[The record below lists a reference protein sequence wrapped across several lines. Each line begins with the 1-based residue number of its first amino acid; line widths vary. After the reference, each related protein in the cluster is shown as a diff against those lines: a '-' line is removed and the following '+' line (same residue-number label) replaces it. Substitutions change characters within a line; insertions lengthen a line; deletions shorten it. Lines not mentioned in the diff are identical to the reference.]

1 MSENEN
7 GREPSPVDQPFEM
20 DLSLQI
26 GKYDIRRQLG
36 KGATGTVYLAVD
48 TFSGKEVALKVI
60 EPEVF
65 KDPEFGAVYRS
76 QFLNEA
82 SLAGKL
88 KHPHIVSILDAV
100 VQEDSGHI
108 AMEVVGGG
116 DLSQH
121 VATDTL
127 LPVADVLQIGF
138 KCCGALAYA
147 FNEGIVH
154 RDIKPANIMIAQG
167 TEVKIADFGAAL
179 LRKAQSVQ
187 TASIG
192 SPYYMSPEQLEEAP
206 LTHHSDM
213 YCLGVVL
220 YELLTGQRP
229 FMADSLEMLVQKILH
244 QQAAPPSSLRPT
256 LPKEIDRVVL
266 RALGKKPEFRYETWA
281 DFALALSDVGK
292 LVLPPDSIMD
302 SEKYVALKR
311 VEMLSNLS
319 DAELWELTNAGGWT
333 RVAAKQAIVRENEPG
348 KSFFFLAQ
356 GQVKVTLEGH
366 LLNTISE
373 GESFGEMAYI
383 RGGVMPRH
391 ATVES
396 MTGILLAEFEPDA
409 LDQMSLGAQLQLTRA
424 LVRNLVDRLELANAR
439 LAK

>member
-1 MSENEN
+1 M
-7 GREPSPVDQPFEM
+7 DQGFEM
-20 DLSLQI
+20 DLRLQV
-26 GKYDIRRQLG
+26 GKYDIRRQIG

-65 KDPEFGAVYRS
+65 RDPEFGAVYRS

-88 KHPHIVSILDAV
+88 KHPHIAAILDAV

-108 AMEVVGGG
+108 AMELVSGG
-116 DLSQH
+116 DLSKH
-121 VATDTL
+121 VSADTL

-179 LRKAQSVQ
+179 LRKAHAVQ

-220 YELLTGQRP
+220 YELLTGRRP
-229 FMADSLEMLVQKILH
+229 FEAESLETLVQKILH
-244 QQAAPPSSLRPT
+244 QQAAPPSSVRAS
-256 LPKEIDRVVL
+256 LPQEIDRVVL
-266 RALGKKPEFRYETWA
+266 RALAKKPEFRYATWA

-292 LVLPPDSIMD
+292 LVLPPEAIMD
-302 SEKYVALKR
+302 SEKYVGLKR
-311 VEMLSNLS
+311 VEMLANLS
-319 DAELWELTNAGGWT
+319 DAELWELTSAGRWT
-333 RVAAKQAIVRENEPG
+333 RIAAKQAIIRENEPG

-356 GQVKVTLEGH
+356 GQVKVTLDGH
-366 LLNTISE
+366 LLNTIGE

-383 RGGVMPRH
+383 RGGEMPRH

-396 MTGILLAEFEPDA
+396 MTPILLAEFEPEA
-409 LDQMSLGAQLQLTRA
+409 LARMSVGAQLHLTRA
-424 LVRNLVDRLELANAR
+424 LVRNLVDRLDLANSR

>member
-1 MSENEN
+1 MNE
-7 GREPSPVDQPFEM
+7 PFTM

-48 TFSGKEVALKVI
+48 TFSGNEVALKVI

-65 KDPEFGAVYRS
+65 RDPEFGSVHRS

-88 KHPHIVSILDAV
+88 KHPHIVGILDAV
-100 VQEDSGHI
+100 VLEDSGHI
-108 AMEVVGGG
+108 AMEVVSGG
-116 DLSQH
+116 DLSKH
-121 VATDTL
+121 VSPDTL

-167 TEVKIADFGAAL
+167 TDVKISDFGAAL
-179 LRKAQSVQ
+179 LRKAQWVQ

-192 SPYYMSPEQLEEAP
+192 SPYYMSPEQIEGSP
-206 LTHHSDM
+206 LTYHSDM

-229 FMADSLEMLVQKILH
+229 FTADSLEMLVEKIMH
-244 QQAAPPSSLRPT
+244 QQPAAPSSLRPK
-256 LPKEIDRVVL
+256 LPQEVDRVVL
-266 RALGKKPEFRYETWA
+266 RALGKKPELRYPTWA
-281 DFALALSDVGK
+281 DFALELSNVCK
-292 LVLPPDSIMD
+292 LVLPPDAIID
-302 SEKYVALKR
+302 SEKYVALKS
-311 VEMLSNLS
+311 VDMLADLS
-319 DAELWELTNAGGWT
+319 DAELWELTHAGRWT

-356 GQVKVTLEGH
+356 GQVKVTLDGH
-366 LLNTISE
+366 LLNTIGE
-373 GESFGEMAYI
+373 GECFGEMAYI
-383 RGGVMPRH
+383 RGGEMPRQ
-391 ATVES
+391 ATVET
-396 MTGILLAEFEPDA
+396 MTGTLLAEFEPAA
-409 LDQMSLGAQLQLTRA
+409 LAQMSLGAQLQLTRA

-439 LAK
+439 LTK

>member
-1 MSENEN
+1 ME
-7 GREPSPVDQPFEM
+7 QPFDM
-20 DLSLQI
+20 GLSLQI

-65 KDPEFGAVYRS
+65 KDPDFGSVYRS

-88 KHPHIVSILDAV
+88 RHPHIVAILDAV
-100 VQEDSGHI
+100 VLEDTGHI
-108 AMEVVGGG
+108 AMEVISGG
-116 DLSQH
+116 DLSRY
-121 VATDTL
+121 VSADAL
-127 LPVADVLQIGF
+127 LPVADVLQMGF

-147 FNEGIVH
+147 FNEGIIH

-167 TEVKIADFGAAL
+167 TDVKIADFGAAL
-179 LRKAQSVQ
+179 LHKAHSVQ

-244 QQAAPPSSLRPT
+244 QAPPPPSSLRAT

-266 RALGKKPEFRYETWA
+266 RALGKKPEFRYQTWA
-281 DFALALSDVGK
+281 EFAIELSNVGK
-292 LVLPPDSIMD
+292 LVLPPEAIMD
-302 SEKYVALKR
+302 SEKYIALKQ
-311 VEMLSNLS
+311 VEMLSGLT
-319 DAELWELTNAGGWT
+319 DAELWELAQAGRWT
-333 RVAAKQAIVRENEPG
+333 RVAAKQAIIRENEPG

-356 GQVKVTLEGH
+356 GQVKVTLEGR

-373 GESFGEMAYI
+373 GEGFGEMAYI
-383 RGGVMPRH
+383 RGGEMPRH
-391 ATVES
+391 ATVEA
-396 MTGILLAEFEPDA
+396 MTGVLLAEFEPAA
-409 LDQMSLGAQLQLTRA
+409 LGRMSIGAQLQLTRA
-424 LVRNLVDRLELANAR
+424 LARNLADRLDLANAR

>member
-1 MSENEN
+1 M
-7 GREPSPVDQPFEM
+7 DQPFEM

-26 GKYDIRRQLG
+26 GKYDIHRQLG

-65 KDPEFGAVYRS
+65 RDPEFGTVYRA

-88 KHPHIVSILDAV
+88 KHPHIVGILDAV
-100 VQEDSGHI
+100 VLEDSGHI
-108 AMEVVGGG
+108 AMEVVAGG

-121 VATDTL
+121 VSADTL

-154 RDIKPANIMIAQG
+154 RDIKPANIMIAHG
-167 TEVKIADFGAAL
+167 TEVKISDFGAAL
-179 LRKAQSVQ
+179 LRKAHSVQ

-220 YELLTGQRP
+220 YELLTGHRP
-229 FMADSLEMLVQKILH
+229 FTADSLEMLVQKILH
-244 QQAAPPSSLRPT
+244 QPPAPPSSLRPS
-256 LPKEIDRVVL
+256 LPREIDRVVL
-266 RALGKKPEFRYETWA
+266 RALGKKPEFRYATWA
-281 DFALALSDVGK
+281 DFSLELSNVCK
-292 LVLPPDSIMD
+292 LVLPPEAIID

-311 VEMLSNLS
+311 VDMLAHLS
-319 DAELWELTNAGGWT
+319 DAELWELTQAGRWT

-356 GQVKVTLEGH
+356 GQVKVTLDGH
-366 LLNTISE
+366 LLNTIGE
-373 GESFGEMAYI
+373 GECFGEMAYI
-383 RGGVMPRH
+383 RGGEMPRH
-391 ATVES
+391 ATVET
-396 MTGILLAEFEPDA
+396 MTGALLAEFEPEA
-409 LDQMSLGAQLQLTRA
+409 LALMSLGAQLQLTRA
-424 LVRNLVDRLELANAR
+424 LVRNLVDRLDLANAR

>member
-1 MSENEN
+1 
-7 GREPSPVDQPFEM
+7 M

-65 KDPEFGAVYRS
+65 RDPEFGSVYRS

-88 KHPHIVSILDAV
+88 KHPHIVAILDAV

-108 AMEVVGGG
+108 AMEAVMGG

-121 VATDTL
+121 VSANTL

-154 RDIKPANIMIAQG
+154 RDIKPANIMISQG

-179 LRKAQSVQ
+179 LRKAHAVQ

-220 YELLTGQRP
+220 YELLTGRRP
-229 FMADSLEMLVQKILH
+229 FEADSLQMLVQKILN
-244 QQAAPPSSLRPT
+244 QTPAPPSSLRAS
-256 LPKEIDRVVL
+256 LPQEIDRVVL
-266 RALGKKPEFRYETWA
+266 RAMGKKPQFRYETWA
-281 DFALALSDVGK
+281 DFALELSNVGK
-292 LVLPPDSIMD
+292 LVLPPEAIMD

-311 VEMLSNLS
+311 VEMLADLS
-319 DAELWELTNAGGWT
+319 DAELWELTAAGRWT
-333 RVAAKQAIVRENEPG
+333 RIASKQAIIRENEPG

-356 GQVKVTLEGH
+356 GQVKVTLDGH
-366 LLNTISE
+366 LLNTIGE

-396 MTGILLAEFEPDA
+396 MTSILLAEFEPEA
-409 LDQMSLGAQLQLTRA
+409 LGQMSLGAQLQLTRA
-424 LVRNLVDRLELANAR
+424 LVRNLVDRLDLANAR
-439 LAK
+439 LTK